1 MVKVV
6 VTNCHDSPN
15 KRSSWNL
22 LVDIELLH

>member
-6 VTNCHDSPN
+6 VTDCHDSPY

-22 LVDIELLH
+22 LLDIELLH